1 MAQQE
6 AKEIF
11 LFDNEI
17 ADLELMCNALRKEG
31 YKVLPTSGYRSG
43 IHRFRLYSGCFDS
56 LVTAVSLP
64 SEASCELAKTL
75 LALHPSLKVIFISS
89 PSEAAVFHLDQ
100 ILCQGVH
107 FLETPLDLDEFISLV
122 RLIRDPRSWV
132 RTMSAASVA

>member
-6 AKEIF
+6 ANEIF
-11 LFDNEI
+11 LLDNEI
-17 ADLELMCNALRKEG
+17 ADLELICNALRKEG

-75 LALHPSLKVIFISS
+75 LVLHPSLKVIFVSR
-89 PSEAAVFHLDQ
+89 PSEAAVWNLDQ
-100 ILCQGVH
+100 ILGQRAH
-107 FLETPLDLDEFISLV
+107 FLEKPIDLDEFISLV
-122 RLIRDPRSWV
+122 RLIRGPRLWV
-132 RTMSAASVA
+132 RTMNAASVA